1 MVGNYEPFPILPDGK
16 FAHIGH
22 AQIARRV
29 TLSHHFC
36 IAEIA
41 KSAAHSAPSRL
52 DTRDVTANRH
62 ET

>member
-1 MVGNYEPFPILPDGK
+1 VVLEVILPDGQ
-16 FAHIGH
+16 FAHGRH

-29 TLSHHFC
+29 IWSHHFG

-41 KSAAHSAPSRL
+41 KSVAWSASSRL
-52 DTRDVTANRH
+52 DTRDVAANRH